1 MNDSENVSKINEEI
15 AIGTEQAAA
24 SVKQMVASAD
34 QSSNA
39 LQTVIKS
46 TDLWAVTSDK
56 LEERSHTLS
65 WMISD
70 RVLLFSDNKV
80 L

>member
-56 LEERSHTLS
+56 LEERSHTL
-65 WMISD
+65 
-70 RVLLFSDNKV
+70 
-80 L
+80 

>member
-24 SVKQMVASAD
+24 LVKQTVVSAD

-39 LQTVIKS
+39 LQTVTKS
-46 TDLWAVTSDK
+46 TDQLAVTSNK
-56 LEERSHTLS
+56 LEERSQTL
-65 WMISD
+65 
-70 RVLLFSDNKV
+70 
-80 L
+80 

>member
-24 SVKQMVASAD
+24 RVKQTVVSAD

-39 LQTVIKS
+39 LQTVTKS
-46 TDLWAVTSDK
+46 TDQLAVTSNK
-56 LEERSHTLS
+56 LEERSQTL
-65 WMISD
+65 
-70 RVLLFSDNKV
+70 
-80 L
+80 

>member
-24 SVKQMVASAD
+24 RVKQTMASAD

-39 LQTVIKS
+39 LQTVTKS
-46 TDLWAVTSDK
+46 TDQLAVTSNK
-56 LEERSHTLS
+56 LEERSQTL
-65 WMISD
+65 
-70 RVLLFSDNKV
+70 
-80 L
+80 